1 MKIIYCAIY
10 VLLIKNQKNTYN
22 NIDFKLKNK
31 QMAVK
36 KKKIDILVGQNV
48 ANVRNHLRYNQLE
61 FSKILGIKQGSLSQL
76 EKGIVSLTAER
87 LEILIK
93 ELNVSPNYIYG
104 VSELMFL
111 TDFEDK
117 SGKIIQRIEALE
129 KRIEEEIEKRLLLL
143 EKKILMAK

>member
-143 EKKILMAK
+143 SLIHI